1 MTEKYFHSNVAVEV
15 VDQAIV
21 TINFRCVLYF
31 RDIVNDRQTNGQT
44 LPTANTALVHGVA
57 R

>member
-44 LPTANTALVHGVA
+44 LPTANTALVHSVA